1 MELTHATMIKSM
13 FEADTTYNG
22 RYITAVKT
30 TGIYCLPGCR
40 ARKPKPEN
48 VEFFATPEAA
58 RAAGY
63 RPCKLCRPDDYYL
76 GLHTE
81 ETQLESLVAQ
91 LRATPTRYPDVKAL
105 AEAVGVG
112 QTKLFTLFRA
122 HYHTTPASMLV
133 RLRIAAA
140 QRALLETAATVTAIA
155 SDCGFESLS
164 AFHENFR
171 KHTMMS
177 PTDYRRI
184 RKTSMF
190 VLDLPEPY
198 PTQQMLGYL
207 GRDQHSLTDRVEG
220 RTWLSAIRLNDIS
233 GVVVCVTFHAHYVR
247 CAIFDAPQLEASAI
261 HQIHWHVLSGIGLH
275 HDPQRFEAQVSTTS
289 DLAPLIQ
296 EQQGLRIPQVANHFD
311 GLTWAILGQ
320 RITLT
325 FAYTLRRR
333 LIERLGQA
341 MAQGVWLSPTP
352 DAIACLTEA
361 DLTSLGFP
369 RTKAQYLLNAAQA
382 VADGQL
388 PLARL
393 KDTSATHIERV
404 LLALHGI
411 GPWSAQYLLM
421 RSYGFLD
428 CVPVGDAG
436 LRLGLQR
443 FFKLDQR
450 PDRPT
455 TLRLMGPF
463 QPYRSLAT
471 FHFWQYLGKKE

>member
-1 MELTHATMIKSM
+1 ML
-13 FEADTTYNG
+13 EADPTYNG
-22 RYITAVKT
+22 QYITAVKT

-40 ARKPKPEN
+40 ARKPKPEH
-48 VEFFATPEAA
+48 VEFFATPEEA

-63 RPCKLCRPDDYYL
+63 RPCKICRPDDYYL
-76 GLHTE
+76 GLHTKE
-81 ETQLESLVAQ
+81 AQLESLVAQ
-91 LRATPTRYPDVKAL
+91 LRENPTRYHDVKAL
-105 AEAVGVG
+105 ADAIGIG
-112 QTKLFTLFRA
+112 QTKLFTLFRTY
-122 HYHTTPASMLV
+122 YHTTPASMLV
-133 RLRIAAA
+133 RLRITAA
-140 QRALLETAATVTAIA
+140 QRALLETDTTVTAIA

-171 KHTMMS
+171 KYTMMS

-184 RKTSMF
+184 RETSTF
-190 VLDLPEPY
+190 LLDVPEY
-198 PTQQMLGYL
+198 YHVQRMLGYL
-207 GRDQHSLTDRVEG
+207 GRDQNSLTDRVEG
-220 RTWLSAIRLNDIS
+220 KTWLSAIRLNDTS
-233 GVVVCVTFHAHYVR
+233 GAIVQVTFSANHVQ
-247 CAIFDAPQLEASAI
+247 CDILDAPQLAASVI
-261 HQIHWHVLSGIGLH
+261 HQIHWHVLSGLGLH
-275 HDPQRFEAQVSTTS
+275 HDPLRFETQVSSTP

-296 EQQGLRIPQVANHFD
+296 GQQGVRIPLIANHFD
-311 GLTWAILGQ
+311 GLTWVILGQ

-333 LIERLGQA
+333 LIERVGHEIA
-341 MAQGVWLSPTP
+341 NGVWLPP
-352 DAIACLTEA
+352 LPEAIAALTEP
-361 DLTSLGFP
+361 DLIGLGFP
-369 RTKAQYLLNAAQA
+369 RPKAQYLLNTAQV

-393 KDTSATHIERV
+393 KDKSATHIERV
-404 LLALHGI
+404 LLAMHGI

-450 PDRPT
+450 PDRLT
-455 TLRLMGPF
+455 TLRLMEPF